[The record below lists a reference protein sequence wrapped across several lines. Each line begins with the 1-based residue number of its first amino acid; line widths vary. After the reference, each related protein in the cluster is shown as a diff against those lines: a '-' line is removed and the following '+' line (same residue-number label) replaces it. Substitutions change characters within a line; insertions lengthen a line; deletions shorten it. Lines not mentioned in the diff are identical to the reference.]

1 MELHILIDNLPAE
14 NTASDTPKEYYRD
27 GKGICNAEAPYL
39 HHEHGL
45 CILFS
50 LNGKHWMIDT
60 GASGKAIENM
70 QKMYSFGMPVC
81 TIGEIEAVFVSHG
94 HNDHTG
100 GLRHFIESNPDA
112 PIYLHKEIRGNL
124 FFSCRP
130 RPAKTDAAKTNTAQT
145 DAACGSS
152 FAAATACDSSSA
164 TANNPSADTPCG
176 SSFATATACDSSFA
190 AAGTSSADTAGI
202 SCAIATST
210 TSADTPSDLSSAAA
224 NAAATACASSATAG
238 TSSAANGDTKDTLI
252 KEFRSIGMEQA
263 LFAEYGDRFREIES
277 PTRIT
282 DKITLI
288 PITGGKLHPTP
299 MGNEFLYKNDFP
311 DNFSHETAILIEH
324 TEGKFAVISPCTHN
338 GILNVLE
345 CCRNHITHGNSNF
358 SCTCSTNGKPNN
370 GTTGAE
376 STERGEITHFIGGL
390 HYVDYLS
397 MGEGEKELRAISG
410 VAQTLKAEYPNLKIY
425 SGHCT
430 CAGAGAILKEILGE
444 NYSTFRTG
452 TRISIK

>member
-1 MELHILIDNLPAE
+1 MELHILIDNLPAD
-14 NTASDTPKEYYRD
+14 NTASDTPKEYYMG
-27 GKGICNAEAPYL
+27 GKDICNAEGPYL

-50 LNGKHWMIDT
+50 LDGKHWMIDT
-60 GASGKAIENM
+60 GASGKALENM
-70 QKMYSFGMPVC
+70 QKMYSFGMSVC

-100 GLRHFIESNPDA
+100 GLRHFIENNPDA

-130 RPAKTDAAKTNTAQT
+130 RPAKTNVAQT
-145 DAACGSS
+145 DA
-152 FAAATACDSSSA
+152 
-164 TANNPSADTPCG
+164 
-176 SSFATATACDSSFA
+176 
-190 AAGTSSADTAGI
+190 
-202 SCAIATST
+202 ST
-210 TSADTPSDLSSAAA
+210 NKATSAD
-224 NAAATACASSATAG
+224 TACASSVTAAS
-238 TSSAANGDTKDTLI
+238 TSSAATGDTKDTLI

-277 PTRIT
+277 PTTIT
-282 DKITLI
+282 PKITLI
-288 PITGGKLHPTP
+288 PITVGKLHPTP
-299 MGNEFLYKNDFP
+299 MGNGFLYKNDFP
-311 DNFSHETAILIEH
+311 DNFSHETAILIEY

-345 CCRNHITHGNSNF
+345 CCRNCITSGDCNFPCTSSSNVNDKKGTTEDDCITNSNY
-358 SCTCSTNGKPNN
+358 TINVTHNK
-370 GTTGAE
+370 GTIGAE
-376 STERGEITHFIGGL
+376 SSERGEITHFIGGL

-410 VAQTLKAEYPNLKIY
+410 VAQTLKVEYPNLKIY

-430 CAGAGAILKEILGE
+430 CAGAGAILKGILGE

-452 TRISIK
+452 TRITIK